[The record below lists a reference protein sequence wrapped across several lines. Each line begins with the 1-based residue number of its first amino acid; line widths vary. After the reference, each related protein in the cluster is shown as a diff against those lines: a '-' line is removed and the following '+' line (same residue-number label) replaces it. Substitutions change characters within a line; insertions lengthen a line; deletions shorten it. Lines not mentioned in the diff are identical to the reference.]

1 MRLAELVKQLGGSLS
16 PLAGEGPKITG
27 VHLDSRQVGVGDLF
41 AALSGT
47 REDGARF
54 VEQALGRNAAAVLT
68 ARPLPIDALAMLDA
82 RELAARSTSVGREL
96 RLAAR
101 STASASELSLAARL
115 KPVQQ
120 WIHPDARRI
129 AGEAAALVY
138 GEPARDM
145 FLVGI
150 TGTNGK
156 TTTAHLIGHLLTAAG
171 RRPAVL
177 GTAGHRLA
185 NGVLVAASH
194 TTPDAPTLQRLLR
207 DHRAMGGDSAVL
219 EASSHALDQE
229 RTAGLDFDV
238 AVFTNLTRDHLDYHV
253 DLERYAEAKEK
264 LFSSLGSESAAV
276 VNADDRASERMA
288 RAARASGARVVTYS
302 AGLGGD
308 LCASALKTDLWGTEL
323 FLNGMGISRQR
334 LRLPLAGRYNVE
346 NALAAAAVGLLSGA
360 SPSNVLDGL
369 ATARGAPGRLEP
381 VPNER
386 GFALLVDYAHSED
399 ALENVCRVVR
409 DALCRA
415 GAAVAP
421 VRSVATPPVPRSRV
435 RCSARVADTLRDSTS
450 TVHARTRDPRLIVVF
465 GCGGD
470 RDRGKRAPMGR
481 VVNELA
487 DVAIVT
493 SDNPRSE
500 DPDAIIAEIVRGM
513 EPARAERIVEPDR
526 RHAIRRAVE
535 SARAGDVVLIA
546 GKGHETTQTVGGQVF
561 EFDDRKVA
569 LEAVQ

>member
-1 MRLAELVKQLGGSLS
+1 
-16 PLAGEGPKITG
+16 
-27 VHLDSRQVGVGDLF
+27 
-41 AALSGT
+41 
-47 REDGARF
+47 
-54 VEQALGRNAAAVLT
+54 
-68 ARPLPIDALAMLDA
+68 
-82 RELAARSTSVGREL
+82 
-96 RLAAR
+96 
-101 STASASELSLAARL
+101 
-115 KPVQQ
+115 
-120 WIHPDARRI
+120 
-129 AGEAAALVY
+129 
-138 GEPARDM
+138 
-145 FLVGI
+145 
-150 TGTNGK
+150 
-156 TTTAHLIGHLLTAAG
+156 
-171 RRPAVL
+171 
-177 GTAGHRLA
+177 
-185 NGVLVAASH
+185 
-194 TTPDAPTLQRLLR
+194 
-207 DHRAMGGDSAVL
+207 
-219 EASSHALDQE
+219 
-229 RTAGLDFDV
+229 
-238 AVFTNLTRDHLDYHV
+238 
-253 DLERYAEAKEK
+253 
-264 LFSSLGSESAAV
+264 
-276 VNADDRASERMA
+276 
-288 RAARASGARVVTYS
+288 
-302 AGLGGD
+302 
-308 LCASALKTDLWGTEL
+308 
-323 FLNGMGISRQR
+323 
-334 LRLPLAGRYNVE
+334 
-346 NALAAAAVGLLSGA
+346 
-360 SPSNVLDGL
+360 LDGL